1 MISWLFMSNWPLLM
15 VIIKIQ
21 LLVHQPAPSLIGLI
35 IVWYFCPAST
45 DKLTNW
51 QTDKLTS
58 YQDDKVGLK
67 YFLLNCVRVSPRP
80 AGPAEQ
86 QLAVHCSSGL
96 GDLQTTRGQSGIKT
110 RHQPLLSSPL
120 LNLQLIW
127 AGAAMVFV
135 LYTNHQ
141 HHHPNFD

>member
-1 MISWLFMSNWPLLM
+1 M

-45 DKLTNW
+45 DKLT
-51 QTDKLTS
+51 S

-67 YFLLNCVRVSPRP
+67 YFLLNCVRVSARP

-110 RHQPLLSSPL
+110 IYQPLLSSPL
-120 LNLQLIW
+120 LNLQLI
-127 AGAAMVFV
+127 
-135 LYTNHQ
+135 
-141 HHHPNFD
+141 